1 MNDTIRTC
9 RVLLFCGVV
18 HTLTFGFTAAAAA
31 NDPHRFDPRQPAAVV
46 AETDQPTRPIA
57 WRHGRA

>member
-1 MNDTIRTC
+1 MDDTIRTS
-9 RVLLFCGVV
+9 RALFAIYAAHAIAV
-18 HTLTFGFTAAAAA
+18 FAITATIAA

-57 WRHGRA
+57 WRHR